1 MVNDRLHLNME
12 ISITNSKELKAAI
25 DKAIAGDRGILFSI
39 GKYIAYNYYMCFHI
53 KEGSADDLE
62 NEIMYKDFEKNHKHL
77 WVQVEAWV
85 TYNFNK
91 WEPGY
96 KSIDDEW

>member
-1 MVNDRLHLNME
+1 MG
-12 ISITNSKELKAAI
+12 ISITNSEQLKNAI
-25 DKAIAGDRGILFSI
+25 DKAIAGDKGVLFSI

-62 NEIMYKDFEKNHKHL
+62 NEIIYKAFEKNHPELFK
-77 WVQVEAWV
+77 QVEGWV

-91 WEPGY
+91 FYE
-96 KSIDDEW
+96 DDD